1 MPCNSMEISQTLS
14 FSYCASQEGQVLSR
28 CNPEELITSAGAWGL
43 GPPPAA
49 VKGHIITSTYALLSN
64 FMGFPCPSA
73 CNSLIFSMMLLN
85 KLMMTRNSSGL
96 DSPSLL
102 GKGEK

>member
-1 MPCNSMEISQTLS
+1 MEISQTLS

-28 CNPEELITSAGAWGL
+28 CNPEELIISAGAWGL

-49 VKGHIITSTYALLSN
+49 VKGHIITSTYTLLSN
-64 FMGFPCPSA
+64 FMGFPCLSA

-85 KLMMTRNSSGL
+85 KLTMTRNSSGL

-102 GKGEK
+102 GQGEK